1 MTRYARVDSLD
12 SLQAF
17 KVALVKFAE
26 TASVALSDAESEIS
40 RTMNWL
46 ENEQTAHWQSQIRKR
61 QQLVERC
68 KEALRQ
74 KKLFPDAFGR
84 PQSTFDE
91 EKALR
96 KAVLLLEEADLKLK
110 NTRKY
115 VTVMRKEQQNYKG
128 GVQRFH
134 TCVEADVPAA
144 IAQLSNM
151 LATLKQYVATG
162 PAAATSQATGTEV
175 AAGGSTNIDAA
186 SMARSQPPDQA
197 MVPDEPSAEHPKAN
211 GVEASEEGE
220 E

>member
-17 KVALVKFAE
+17 KVALVKFVE
-26 TASVALSDAESEIS
+26 TASVALSDADSEIS

-46 ENEQTAHWQSQIRKR
+46 ENEQTAYWQSQIRKR

-91 EKALR
+91 EKAVR
-96 KAVLLLEEADLKLK
+96 KAVALLEEADLKLK

-115 VTVMRKEQQNYKG
+115 VTVMRREQQNYKG

-134 TCVEADVPAA
+134 TCVEADVPGA

-151 LATLKQYVATG
+151 LATLKEYVSTG
-162 PAAATSQATGTEV
+162 PAAATSQATEV
-175 AAGGSTNIDAA
+175 GAGGGSGEIDAA
-186 SMARSQPPDQA
+186 SMARSQPPDQS
-197 MVPDEPSAEHPKAN
+197 MVPNEEPPKQED
-211 GVEASEEGE
+211 VEGQKGGE
-220 E
+220 A

>member
-26 TASVALSDAESEIS
+26 TAAVALADAESEIM

-96 KAVLLLEEADLKLK
+96 KAVLLLEEAEQKLK

-115 VTVMRKEQQNYKG
+115 VTVMRREQQNYKG

-134 TCVEADVPAA
+134 TCVEAEVPAA
-144 IAQLSNM
+144 IAQLTNM
-151 LATLKQYVATG
+151 LLTLKQYVSTA
-162 PAAATSQATGTEV
+162 PAMATSQADGADAT
-175 AAGGSTNIDAA
+175 AA
-186 SMARSQPPDQA
+186 SMARSQPPDEA
-197 MVPDEPSAEHPKAN
+197 MTPKPAAEQPN
-211 GVEASEEGE
+211 EGE
-220 E
+220 A